1 MSNLSTEK
9 FDYSG
14 LDIATASLAKESAIE
29 IKAREKAIWENIIEI
44 GNKLIAVKKALP
56 HGSFGKWV
64 KSEFEWSQ
72 ITAGKY
78 IKVAQ
83 ELSSNYK
90 DSYNLPNSFEAIYQ
104 LASGFSKTDETTKEQ
119 ILNEVKNKTQEKG
132 KALTEKEIKE
142 ITAKIK
148 SEYEARISILE
159 GQLEQT
165 EIESDSRLTQI
176 VSLESSLRF
185 KEEKYEAQNQTIKEM
200 EDKKQVFFEKELELA
215 QQKKELGDKQV
226 EIDTLIDKKAKLLAQ
241 EEIDREKARLLGK
254 EQELEEQIRKT
265 KNELKEAKKLRGEAE
280 TDAYR
285 LKKFVNWMGALETF
299 TENINENSL
308 ELFRAINS
316 LQSLPDLSILTQ
328 EDQKIVSPQIRILIE
343 QYDEA
348 RINYGKATQKITQLL
363 NQLNLN
369 TFNDVIEAEV
379 IMPKKR

>member
-1 MSNLSTEK
+1 MEK
-9 FDYSG
+9 FDYSA
-14 LDIATASLAKESAIE
+14 LDTSTASLAKESAIE

-44 GNKLIAVKKALP
+44 GNSLIEVKNALP
-56 HGSFGKWV
+56 YGTFESWI
-64 KSEFEWSQ
+64 KSEFKWSKM
-72 ITAGKY
+72 TASKY
-78 IKVAQ
+78 IKVAK
-83 ELSSNYK
+83 EIEPKVK
-90 DSYNLPNSFEAIYQ
+90 DSLLLPNSLESLYR
-104 LASGFSKTDETTKEQ
+104 LASGLSNSDEETKEQ
-119 ILNEVKNKTQEKG
+119 ILSKVESKTQEKG

-165 EIESDSRLTQI
+165 EIESDSRLTQL
-176 VSLESSLRF
+176 VKVESTLRF
-185 KEEKYEAQNQTIKEM
+185 KEERYEAQNQTIKEM
-200 EDKKQVFFEKELELA
+200 EDKKQLFFDKELELA
-215 QQKKELGDKQV
+215 QQKKELGDRQV

>member
-44 GNKLIAVKKALP
+44 CNKLIAVKKALP

-83 ELSSNYK
+83 ELCSNYK

-241 EEIDREKARLLGK
+241 EGIDREKARLLGK

-285 LKKFVNWMGALETF
+285 LKKFVNWMVALETF